1 MSSESTDIP
10 TGHEVIRGYLNS
22 LDGSPG
28 VYRMLDTQARVLYV
42 GKARNLKARV
52 SNYARP
58 TGHSGRI
65 ARMISETATMM
76 FLTTR
81 TETEALLLEQNLIK
95 QLKPRYN
102 VLLRDDKSF
111 PNILVTGNHP
121 YPMLKKH
128 RGARK
133 EKGSYYGPFASAGSV
148 NRTLNQLQRVFL
160 LRNCTD
166 SVFDSR
172 TRPCSIRSNGVLVLA
187 LARYAKAIMRKP
199 SKMPSVFCLAARP
212 IFRNDLRTKCS
223 RPLPK
228 WNSSALLLC
237 ATGSRL

>member
-1 MSSESTDIP
+1 
-10 TGHEVIRGYLNS
+10 
-22 LDGSPG
+22 
-28 VYRMLDTQARVLYV
+28 MLDTQSQVLYV

-58 TGHSGRI
+58 SGHSGRI

-111 PNILVTGNHP
+111 PNILIPTDHAF
-121 YPMLKKH
+121 PMIKKH
-128 RGARK
+128 RGK
-133 EKGSYYGPFASAGSV
+133 KSEKGTYFGPFASAGAV

-160 LRNCTD
+160 LRTCTD
-166 SVFDSR
+166 ATFDAEVLKSDK
-172 TRPCSIRSNGVLVLA
+172 PVLVDFWAPWCGPCIQLGPVIDQVA
-187 LARYAKAIMRKP
+187 DATVGKAKVAKVNVDDCQQVA
-199 SKMPSVFCLAARP
+199 SKYR
-212 IFRNDLRTKCS
+212 I
-223 RPLPK
+223 
-228 WNSSALLLC
+228 NSIPALLLFKGGEFREQLIND
-237 ATGSRL
+237 AA

>member
-1 MSSESTDIP
+1 MQDTDQKSDNTP
-10 TGHEVIRGYLNS
+10 LGFGVIQAYLKT

-28 VYRMLDTQARVLYV
+28 VYRMLDTQSQVLYV

-58 TGHSGRI
+58 SGHSGRI

-111 PNILVTGNHP
+111 PNILIPTDHP
-121 YPMLKKH
+121 FPMIKKH
-128 RGARK
+128 RGK
-133 EKGSYYGPFASAGSV
+133 KSEKGAYFGPFASV
-148 NRTLNQLQRVFL
+148 QVRNRNTRCSWFRVRLTAPADAKGPKYAPFSDFL
-160 LRNCTD
+160 PRCFL
-166 SVFDSR
+166 
-172 TRPCSIRSNGVLVLA
+172 IIGNG
-187 LARYAKAIMRKP
+187 
-199 SKMPSVFCLAARP
+199 
-212 IFRNDLRTKCS
+212 
-223 RPLPK
+223 
-228 WNSSALLLC
+228 
-237 ATGSRL
+237 